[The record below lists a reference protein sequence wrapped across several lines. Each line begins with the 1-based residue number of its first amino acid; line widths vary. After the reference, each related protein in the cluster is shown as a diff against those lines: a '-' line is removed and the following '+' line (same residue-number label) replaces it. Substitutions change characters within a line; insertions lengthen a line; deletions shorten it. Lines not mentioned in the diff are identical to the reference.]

1 MDDKKFPKIKKSIED
16 FIYEEEGNMNIYR
29 ILNIL
34 NIKYKLL
41 EHPPVCTRKDAKVIK
56 DKLNGTECN
65 NYFVKDQKGNYF

>member
-1 MDDKKFPKIKKSIED
+1 
-16 FIYEEEGNMNIYR
+16 MNIYR

-41 EHPPVCTRKDAKVIK
+41 EHSPVCTRKDAKVIK

-65 NYFVKDQKGNYF
+65 NYFVKDQIGN